1 MNREILSSP
10 TLRLEKSRHDSSH
23 WSPLES
29 GKILIQNAPKSAR
42 LKLSDAH
49 GRLLLDAPA
58 GKAVSYTAR
67 GSAGWQRV
75 WLVGAAGETLAET
88 GFLLQANTRIACTG
102 AVQGRLAERLAELLC
117 DSVAPIRWKLRG
129 KVRRMFV
136 SWGRDHVHSMKAM
149 KYFESDIRSGIEY
162 WLETQEPNGMCWDCI
177 HQNPN
182 GTAPSWFGEAL
193 GEGFYHYEENGKYIV
208 RRIPVEA
215 DCEFLYAEGVWQA
228 WKASGDDAWMASQL
242 PRLETALAYN
252 SSHPDRWS
260 EKHQLVRRSMC
271 MDSWD
276 FANPH
281 YCAGDHRRIDP
292 GDPQFLFHGDNSG
305 LYSFYL
311 RLAEMWRH
319 LGNSARADELL
330 AMAAAFRERANAN
343 LFSGKTYGHMI
354 PETFDEA
361 EVYATVG
368 DERKRMSFSL
378 GYTINRGL
386 PDHNMALSI
395 LREYQ
400 RRGKAKQRESF
411 AEWFA
416 MDPPYSQEQWPQK
429 GTGKSLP
436 GDYMN
441 GGISPVVA
449 GELARAA
456 FEHGMEDYGADI
468 LRRVWALTE
477 RDGGQLHN
485 CYRQAPENPKL
496 PPTLFRFLDLRAAA
510 NRGLRHG
517 AHPDVPAWTDEGDN
531 DMRNLPTGARRFG
544 AIRFKVIDPERNHG
558 KSIVHLR
565 VGESVEIPATGK
577 ARSLYFLHAAHG
589 AARAGDTAAVITVRY
604 ADGEEREIDIRLHN
618 EIGRW
623 WNPTETPD
631 RRHGAPLDSSVA
643 RVAWRGVNPTWK
655 DVGVYM
661 FGWNNP
667 RPDAPIRS
675 LNVSAR
681 RGDYLLLAASAADQP
696 VAFEPRIRSWG
707 LPDDWG
713 QAAVYHAI
721 AEGLAGIEDR
731 GRGFDRVRISPR
743 WPAAGA
749 GRAEVCLYTPA
760 SGAYCA
766 YRWTL
771 NRSHTRITL
780 DLAGDFQEAELRI
793 LLPKGRK
800 AAAIRSGTEPL
811 PFSTET
817 VEQSR
822 YAVLRLTAP
831 LRAPLRLDLKG

>member
-1 MNREILSSP
+1 MKHLPALS
-10 TLRLEKSRHDSSH
+10 LEKIQHPRSFWH
-23 WSPLES
+23 PLEK
-29 GKILIQNAPKSAR
+29 GTLHVQNAPRGAR
-42 LKLSDAH
+42 VKLCDPR
-49 GRLLLDAPA
+49 GRVILDVPA
-58 GKAVSYTAR
+58 RKTLSLTAR
-67 GSAGWQRV
+67 GAAGWQRV
-75 WLVGAAGETLAET
+75 WLEDAAGNPLAET
-88 GFLLQANTRIACTG
+88 GFRLQANTRMSCTG
-102 AVQGRLAERLAELLC
+102 AVQGKLADRLAELLC
-117 DSVAPIRWKLRG
+117 DSVEPIRWKLRG

-149 KYFESDIRSGIEY
+149 KYFETDMQSGIEY

-193 GEGFYHYEENGKYIV
+193 GEGFYRYEENGSYIV

-228 WKASGDDAWMASQL
+228 WKATGDDAWMAAQL
-242 PRLETALAYN
+242 PRLENALAYKT
-252 SSHPDRWS
+252 SHPDRWS

-281 YCAGDHRRIDP
+281 YCAGDHRCIHP

-330 AMAAAFRERANAN
+330 AAAAALRERANDT
-343 LFSGKTYGHMI
+343 LFFGNTYGHMI
-354 PETFDEA
+354 PETLDEA

-368 DERKRMSFSL
+368 DERKRMSSSL

-386 PDHNMALSI
+386 PDHRMAVSI

-400 RRGKAKQRESF
+400 RRGKQKQRESF

-416 MDPPYSQEQWPQK
+416 MDPTYSQEQWPQR
-429 GTGKSLP
+429 GTGKSVP

-468 LRRVWALTE
+468 LRRVWELTE

-485 CYRQAPENPKL
+485 CYRQAPEKVKL
-496 PPTLFRFLDLRAAA
+496 PPTRFRFLDLRAAA

-517 AHPDVPAWTDEGDN
+517 THPEVPAWTDEGDN

-544 AIRFKVIDPERNHG
+544 AIRFKVIDPEINHG

-565 VGESVEIPATGK
+565 AGESVEIPVRSS

-589 AARAGDTAAVITVRY
+589 NARAGDTAAVITVCY
-604 ADGEEREIDIRLHN
+604 ADGEEREIDIRLHK

-623 WNPTETPD
+623 WNPMETVI
-631 RRHGAPLDSSVA
+631 RHHGAPLDRDVA
-643 RVAWRGVNPTWK
+643 RVAWRGDNPAWK

-675 LNVSAR
+675 LNVRAR
-681 RGDYLLLAASAADQP
+681 RGDYLFLAASAADQP

-749 GRAEVCLYTPA
+749 GSAEVCLHTPA

-766 YRWTL
+766 YHWKI
-771 NRSHTRITL
+771 NNGQTRITL

-800 AAAIRSGTEPL
+800 AAAVRCGAEAL

-817 VEQSR
+817 VERSR

-831 LRAPLRLDLKG
+831 LRAPVRVDLKE